1 LSNAVRTTEAAFREL
16 LDIDGNQEA
25 GILPMKR
32 VSATEE
38 APELVNA

>member
-1 LSNAVRTTEAAFREL
+1 MRTIEAAFREV

-25 GILPMKR
+25 GILPMKLA
-32 VSATEE
+32 VTEE